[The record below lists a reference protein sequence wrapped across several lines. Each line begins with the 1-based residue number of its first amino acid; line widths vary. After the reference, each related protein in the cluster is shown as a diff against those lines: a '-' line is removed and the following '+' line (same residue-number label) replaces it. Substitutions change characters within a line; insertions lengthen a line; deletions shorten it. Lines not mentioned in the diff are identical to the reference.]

1 MAQDSSNHP
10 LRETSWQRR
19 LTPSE
24 RAELDTWLASHPEA
38 APDWQE
44 DLALTEALHR
54 LPDVPLASNFT
65 ARVVDAA
72 LQDAAAE
79 TRERSR
85 QVPWNWSR
93 ARWLP
98 RLAFGLVIGAAGFFS
113 FQQIHEVQH
122 QKIARSVSVLS
133 EVASVPGPD
142 ALRDF
147 EAIRVLDAS
156 PAADEELLRLFQ

>member
-1 MAQDSSNHP
+1 MAQDSSDHS
-10 LRETSWQRR
+10 LRETNWQRP
-19 LTPSE
+19 LTP
-24 RAELDTWLASHPEA
+24 AEEAALGAWLAKHPEA
-38 APDWQE
+38 ATDWQE
-44 DLALTEALHR
+44 ELALTDALQR

-72 LQDAAAE
+72 MRDAAAE
-79 TRERSR
+79 TRKSS
-85 QVPWNWSR
+85 WLDLGSWST

-113 FQQIHEVQH
+113 FQQLHDVQ
-122 QKIARSVSVLS
+122 QEKIARSVRVLS
-133 EVASVPGPD
+133 EVASVPGPE

-156 PAADEELLRLFQ
+156 PAADEELLRLFR

>member
-1 MAQDSSNHP
+1 MAQDCSDHS
-10 LRETSWQRR
+10 LRETNWQRR
-19 LTPSE
+19 LTPAE
-24 RAELDTWLASHPEA
+24 EAELNAWLATHPEA
-38 APDWQE
+38 ASDWQE
-44 DLALTEALHR
+44 ELALTEALHR

-72 LQDAAAE
+72 MRDAVAE
-79 TRERSR
+79 TRKRSWLDLR
-85 QVPWNWSR
+85 SWSI

-113 FQQIHEVQH
+113 FQQLHEVQYGKMA
-122 QKIARSVSVLS
+122 QSVSVLS
-133 EVASVPGPD
+133 EVASVPGPE

-156 PAADEELLRLFQ
+156 PAADEELLRLFR

>member
-1 MAQDSSNHP
+1 MAGK
-10 LRETSWQRR
+10 
-19 LTPSE
+19 
-24 RAELDTWLASHPEA
+24 
-38 APDWQE
+38 PDMAN
-44 DLALTEALHR
+44 L
-54 LPDVPLASNFT
+54 T
-65 ARVVDAA
+65 ARKIAILATHGFEQSELLQPQSALRDAG
-72 LQDAAAE
+72 AE

-85 QVPWNWSR
+85 QEGWNWSP

-98 RLAFGLVIGAAGFFS
+98 RLAFGLLIGAAGFFS

-156 PAADEELLRLFQ
+156 PAADEELLRLFR